1 MVSCRGVAADPAVMP
16 WLVGEAGLVFGASR
30 VAHHEAVLPGV
41 SRQPC
46 ALDALRGPV
55 SEAAGPA
62 GRGEVDRRAE
72 LMLGM
77 ARASGPQHGTRHA
90 DARDPAVE
98 GQRLAVV

>member
-1 MVSCRGVAADPAVMP
+1 MLSCGGGAADPSVMP
-16 WLVGEAGLVFGASR
+16 WLVGEAGLPFGASR
-30 VAHHEAVLPGV
+30 IAHHEAVFPGV

-46 ALDALRGPV
+46 ALDALCGPI
-55 SEAAGPA
+55 SEATGPP
-62 GRGEVDRRAE
+62 GRGKVDRRAE

-90 DARDPAVE
+90 DAGDPAVE